1 MNRLSLV
8 IALSLTGTAVA
19 AQASVLVVG
28 GGLAQS
34 CYEAAEARDSSAGAL
49 DTCNRALTEEM
60 VTPEDRV
67 ATHVNRGIL
76 YFHRSAVS
84 QAAADFDRALQLDPR
99 EPDAW
104 LNKAVLT
111 VKHGNAVEA
120 LPMIEQAI
128 ALKTRR
134 PALAYYLRGIVQEDR
149 GDLRAAYHDFR
160 KAQSLE
166 PKWREPAVE
175 LARFQVRRL

>member
-8 IALSLTGTAVA
+8 IALSLTGTA

-49 DTCNRALTEEM
+49 DACNRALTEEM

-111 VKHGNAVEA
+111 VKHGNGVDA

-149 GDLRAAYHDFR
+149 GDLRAAYFDFR